1 MSTEEK
7 DDRLE
12 TPITIPVRLD
22 AATFRRFALFD
33 AFLVKRHWIRPALFA
48 ALFVAFAAAALSL
61 RKAQSGLIA
70 AVLLAVGLGLPVVYA
85 GSFLS
90 QANAQTRDRLDPSR
104 LVYTVILE
112 TDGVRVEA
120 PRRDE
125 EMLSLSWEHMQAA
138 YRRKKCVYLYITPS
152 RVLLLPQGQSSA
164 TDEEMWRFI
173 QTHIGDRGVRSL

>member
-22 AATFRRFALFD
+22 AATFRDFALFD
-33 AFLVKRHWIRPALFA
+33 VFVVKRHWIRPALFA

-90 QANAQTRDRLDPSR
+90 QANAQARDRLDPSR

-120 PRRDE
+120 PPEGRRNAE
-125 EMLSLSWEHMQAA
+125 PLLGAYAGGVSPKEMRLSLYYPIPGAAASTRAVQRDGRGDVALYSNA
-138 YRRKKCVYLYITPS
+138 YR
-152 RVLLLPQGQSSA
+152 G
-164 TDEEMWRFI
+164 
-173 QTHIGDRGVRSL
+173 